1 MELNI
6 CDESRVAQARGQWA
20 IFWHFVVLGLGNMV
34 AFLPFLVTRD
44 RRAHDFSFFVLAV
57 RCLVHTA
64 QSYIHT
70 GNPHTTVKGATSY
83 CCSKVLLCHTLP
95 PCEKSKRAETWP
107 NLTWLAKPN
116 LNWHTRPNLMYNSK
130 KRHKLLLLES
140 AVVSYTCE
148 KYKRAETWPNLTWHA
163 KPNFTCQT

>member
-1 MELNI
+1 
-6 CDESRVAQARGQWA
+6 
-20 IFWHFVVLGLGNMV
+20 MV

-44 RRAHDFSFFVLAV
+44 RRAHDFSFSVLAV

-95 PCEKSKRAETWP
+95 PCEKSKRAET
-107 NLTWLAKPN
+107 
-116 LNWHTRPNLMYNSK
+116 
-130 KRHKLLLLES
+130 
-140 AVVSYTCE
+140 
-148 KYKRAETWPNLTWHA
+148 
-163 KPNFTCQT
+163 